1 MTISQRLDLRQQQSL
16 VMTPQLQ
23 LAIKLLQMN
32 ALDLQTFIAAEL
44 MENPFLSDG
53 TEGEEQAA
61 APVSDEMPADTL
73 SGMAEGDTSHTDG
86 LDVDWDTMYDSPA
99 QQGSGAAHDGDD
111 VTSWENNVTTEK
123 TLRSHLEEQLGVA
136 CKHPKERFLGML
148 IIDAINDSGYLQM
161 DVAQTAK
168 QLGLPEA
175 ELERVLKIVQSFDPV
190 GVGARNLAECLRIQ
204 LEARKQ
210 LTPATLVV
218 LDNLDLLARQDF
230 VKLARITEL
239 EVERIQMICDNI
251 KSLTPKPGLQYGRA
265 VANEIVPEVIITK
278 DAQGEWKVELN
289 AEAMPKVLLNK
300 QYSNTNLKGS
310 DKNFQNDK
318 VARANWLLKS
328 LEQRAKTIFRTAKA
342 IVELQSDFFNHGVEG
357 LKPMT
362 LKVVADRIEM
372 HESTISRVT
381 TGKYMQTPLGVF
393 EFKYF
398 FSSAINTTGGSVEV
412 ASESVKH
419 MIKKLV
425 ATEDARKPLSDEK
438 IVALLKNEGVD
449 IARRTVAKYREALG
463 ILPTS
468 QRRIRV

>member
-1 MTISQRLDLRQQQSL
+1 
-16 VMTPQLQ
+16 MTPQLQ

-32 ALDLQTFIAAEL
+32 ALDLQMFVATEL
-44 MENPFLSDG
+44 LENPFLSDG
-53 TEGEEQAA
+53 SENDEQAA
-61 APVSDEMPADTL
+61 PPMREESQADTL
-73 SGMAEGDTSHTDG
+73 EGMERGDTSHTDG

-99 QQGSGAAHDGDD
+99 QQGSMGGYDGDET
-111 VTSWENNVTTEK
+111 TSWENNVTTEK

-136 CKHPKERFLGML
+136 CKSPKEKFLGML
-148 IIDAINDSGYLQM
+148 LIDAINDSGYLQL
-161 DVAQTAK
+161 DVAQTAT
-168 QLGLPEA
+168 QLGIPVA
-175 ELERVLKIVQSFDPV
+175 ELEKVLKIVQGFDPV
-190 GVGARNLAECLRIQ
+190 GVGARTLAECLRIQ

-218 LDNLDLLARQDF
+218 LENLDLVARQDYA
-230 VKLARITEL
+230 KLARVTEL
-239 EVERIQMICDNI
+239 EPPRVQMICDNI

-265 VANEIVPEVIITK
+265 VANEVVPEVVITK

-300 QYSNTNLKGS
+300 QYSNTNLKGD
-310 DKNFQNDK
+310 DKSFQNDK

-328 LEQRAKTIFRTAKA
+328 LEQRAKTIYRTAKA
-342 IVELQSDFFNHGVEG
+342 IVELQMDFFNHGVEG

-425 ATEDARKPLSDEK
+425 SAEDARKPLSDEK

-449 IARRTVAKYREALG
+449 IARRTVAKYRENMG

-468 QRRIRV
+468 QRRVRI

>member
-1 MTISQRLDLRQQQSL
+1 
-16 VMTPQLQ
+16 MTPQLQ

-32 ALDLQTFIAAEL
+32 ALDLQVFIATEL
-44 MENPFLSDG
+44 MENPFLTDG
-53 TEGEEQAA
+53 SENDEQVAPPTQEEGQ
-61 APVSDEMPADTL
+61 ADTL
-73 SGMAEGDTSHTDG
+73 EGMERGDTSHTDG

-99 QQGSGAAHDGDD
+99 QQGSTASHDGDD

-136 CKHPKERFLGML
+136 CKSPKEKFLGML
-148 IIDAINDSGYLQM
+148 LIDAINDSGYLQL
-161 DVAQTAK
+161 DVAQTAQ
-168 QLGLPEA
+168 QLGIAEA
-175 ELERVLKIVQSFDPV
+175 DLEKVLKVIQGFDPV
-190 GVGARNLAECLRIQ
+190 GVGARTLAECLRIQ

-210 LTPATLVV
+210 LTPATVVV
-218 LDNLDLLARQDF
+218 LENLDLVARQDYA
-230 VKLARITEL
+230 KLGKITEL
-239 EVERIQMICDNI
+239 EPARIQMICDNI

-265 VANEIVPEVIITK
+265 VANEVVPEVIISK

-310 DKNFQNDK
+310 DKTFQNDK

-328 LEQRAKTIFRTAKA
+328 LEQRAKTIYRTAKA
-342 IVELQSDFFNHGVEG
+342 IVELQTDFFNHGVEG

-425 ATEDARKPLSDEK
+425 AAEDARKPLSDEK
-438 IVALLKNEGVD
+438 IVALLKDEGVD
-449 IARRTVAKYREALG
+449 IARRTVAKYREGMG

-468 QRRIRV
+468 QRRVRV